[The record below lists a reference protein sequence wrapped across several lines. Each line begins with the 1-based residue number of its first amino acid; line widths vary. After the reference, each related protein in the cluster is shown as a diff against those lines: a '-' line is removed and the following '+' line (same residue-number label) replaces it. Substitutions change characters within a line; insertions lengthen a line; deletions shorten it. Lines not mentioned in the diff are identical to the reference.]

1 MNRKTALGLFSLL
14 LWAVM
19 LSVAVAAVRGG
30 GRFELAGVLR
40 ILALVLG
47 VILTAA
53 GFAASKGHRLRLAL
67 TIAGTAAAG
76 FGLNALELPPLAR
89 TLAIIA
95 LLALYL
101 FVCAWSNSRPLRK
114 ALKPLN
120 EAARAYRQD
129 RDGEKFLAALDRC
142 APAFPENSVLKRADI
157 GVITFRE
164 HIECERIEVLGRM
177 GRLEERRALID
188 RLCRETRRP
197 GLLAWLERLK
207 AQEEGD
213 AEEEGHAEEGRTE
226 KERAEE
232 EGAEGER
239 AEPGPSEHR

>member
-1 MNRKTALGLFSLL
+1 MKRNAVQGLISLL
-14 LWAVM
+14 LCAVL

-30 GRFELAGVLR
+30 GRFEFAGALR

-47 VILTAA
+47 AILIAA

-67 TIAGTAAAG
+67 VIAIAAAAR
-76 FGLNALELPPLAR
+76 FLLNALRLPAFAE
-89 TLAIIA
+89 TLVILA

-101 FVCAWSNSRPLRK
+101 FACVWSNSRPLRK

-120 EAARAYRQD
+120 EAARAYQKD
-129 RDGEKFLAALDRC
+129 QDGEKFLAALDRC
-142 APAFPENSVLKRADI
+142 APAFPENGVLKRADT

-188 RLCRETRRP
+188 RLRRETRRP
-197 GLLAWLERLK
+197 GLQAYLDRLN
-207 AQEEGD
+207 
-213 AEEEGHAEEGRTE
+213 AEET
-226 KERAEE
+226 
-232 EGAEGER
+232 
-239 AEPGPSEHR
+239 PSEHN

>member
-67 TIAGTAAAG
+67 TIAGTVAAG

-101 FVCAWSNSRPLRK
+101 FACAWSNSRPLRK

-120 EAARAYRQD
+120 EAARAYQQD
-129 RDGEKFLAALDRC
+129 RDGDKFLAALDRC
-142 APAFPENSVLKRADI
+142 APAFPENGVLKRADT

-213 AEEEGHAEEGRTE
+213 AEEEGRTE

>member
-1 MNRKTALGLFSLL
+1 MNRKTALGLFSLF

-30 GRFELAGVLR
+30 GRFEFAGVLR
-40 ILALVLG
+40 ILVLVLG
-47 VILTAA
+47 AILIAA

-67 TIAGTAAAG
+67 GIGAAAAVS
-76 FGLNALELPPLAR
+76 FGANALRLSTSAR
-89 TLAIIA
+89 ALLFIA

-101 FVCAWSNSRPLRK
+101 FVCVWSNSRPLRK

-120 EAARAYRQD
+120 EAALAYQKD

-142 APAFPENSVLKRADI
+142 ASAFPEDGVLKRADT

-188 RLCRETRRP
+188 RLRRETRRP
-197 GLLAWLERLK
+197 GLLAWLDRQE
-207 AQEEGD
+207 AQGEECAD
-213 AEEEGHAEEGRTE
+213 
-226 KERAEE
+226 
-232 EGAEGER
+232 
-239 AEPGPSEHR
+239 PDSPEHE

>member
-19 LSVAVAAVRGG
+19 LSAAVAAVRGG

-67 TIAGTAAAG
+67 TIAGTVAAG

-101 FVCAWSNSRPLRK
+101 FACVWSNSRPLRK

-120 EAARAYRQD
+120 EAARAYQQD

-142 APAFPENSVLKRADI
+142 APAFPENGVLKRADT

-213 AEEEGHAEEGRTE
+213 AEEEGRTE